1 MRIDYRSNQMR
12 TFVLPAIIPIA
23 IFGLVACAGVEKMTG
38 REPIIDMAGVDP
50 ATLEQDMAECEA
62 YADQVEVGRQT
73 AVGAATGAAVGGVIG
88 AVFGNGQTAARTAT
102 VGATTGG
109 VSGASGALSER
120 RQVIRNCLVGR
131 GYRVLN

>member
-1 MRIDYRSNQMR
+1 MR
-12 TFVLPAIIPIA
+12 TRVLLAVIPVA
-23 IFGLVACAGVEKMTG
+23 VLVLTSCAGVEKLTG

-50 ATLEQDMAECEA
+50 ETLEQDMAECEA
-62 YADQVEVGRQT
+62 YADQVDVRRQT
-73 AVGAATGAAVGGVIG
+73 TVGAATGAAVGGVIG
-88 AVFGNGQTAARTAT
+88 AVFGNSQTAARTAG

-120 RQVIRNCLVGR
+120 RQVIRNCLLGR